1 MGVYYSMVK
10 YTSATQSRP
19 LPWPRRIASS
29 LVSSVACSTSSASL
43 LLLGGSGGVMESP
56 LPSYGWAAILVAL
69 GIAVIVTS
77 ILSVGSLGF
86 RFTRLFSLLM
96 VAYGFVMMIIG
107 IAMSTGYIMA
117 NDVSEIYSLGMLLV
131 GAGMVVNGVIMS
143 RNPLPM

>member
-1 MGVYYSMVK
+1 MLDF
-10 YTSATQSRP
+10 A
-19 LPWPRRIASS
+19 
-29 LVSSVACSTSSASL
+29 SASL